1 MLGKPKRTHLTCP
14 TSRETSTLTENP
26 QTSEEPV
33 NIPSNIVTLLIGVT
47 ITLVS
52 LWYGQNH
59 GLLPIAA
66 SEEALQ
72 VDDIFNFMMTI
83 ATGLFLLI
91 EGALVYM
98 IFRFR
103 RTQGDETDGPHI
115 EGNVP
120 LEIVWTAIPAVIVF
134 MIAIYSFEV
143 YNQMGGL
150 DPMASGDTGT
160 QEIAHHHSHHQI
172 DETSANANLIALD
185 SNGSEIALGLGS
197 SPDRALEDQPL
208 KVEVNGIQYAWL
220 FTYPG
225 TGILTGE
232 LHIPIHRE
240 VNLKIKA
247 GDVLHAFWLPEFR
260 IKQDAIPGRETQ
272 LTFTATRLGEYP
284 IICAEL
290 CGAYHGGMKST
301 LYVQTQEEYDQWVQ
315 SNTLAQ
321 TEPLKESVA
330 TNPNSPSQE
339 QFLEPFVEQMGVE
352 AETVNQLQALHPE
365 M

>member
-1 MLGKPKRTHLTCP
+1 M
-14 TSRETSTLTENP
+14 
-26 QTSEEPV
+26 

-72 VDDIFNFMMTI
+72 VDGIFNFMMTI

-91 EGALVYM
+91 EGALIFM

-103 RTQGDETDGPHI
+103 RNEGDETDGPHI

-150 DPMASGDTGT
+150 DPMAAGDTGT
-160 QEIAHHHSHHQI
+160 QEIAHHHSP
-172 DETSANANLIALD
+172 TGNANLIALD

-197 SPDRALEDQPL
+197 SPERAEDQTL
-208 KVEVNGIQYAWL
+208 MVEVNGIQYAWL
-220 FTYPG
+220 FNYPD

-232 LHIPIHRE
+232 LHIPINRE

-284 IICAEL
+284 IVCAEL

-330 TNPNSPSQE
+330 TNPAPTSQE

-352 AETVNQLQALHPE
+352 AETVNQLHALHHE